1 MLSLEKVTKIY
12 HGEGN
17 EVVAVRD
24 VDLEVQNKDFLLIAG
39 RSGSGK
45 TTLLSLI
52 GALTRPTSGR
62 VVLDGTDVWTL
73 DDGKLSA
80 MRNRR
85 VGFMFQFPSLIPTL
99 NVTNNLRLAASF
111 HDVDYDIDGRVKELI
126 SLVGLQDKAR
136 VYPNQLSGGQQRRV
150 AIARAL
156 MNGPDLILADEPTGD
171 LDEETEKEIM
181 QILKKTNDEGAA
193 VVLISHSPELVK
205 FAKRRFWMS
214 DGALIKRADSTS

>member
-62 VVLDGTDVWTL
+62 VVIDGTDVWTL

-111 HDVDYDIDGRVKELI
+111 HDVDYDIEQRVKELI

-214 DGALIKRADSTS
+214 DGALIKRE

>member
-24 VDLEVQNKDFLLIAG
+24 VDLEVQKKDFLLIAG

-85 VGFMFQFPSLIPTL
+85 VGFMFQFPSLIPTM
-99 NVTNNLRLAASF
+99 NVANNLRLAASF

-126 SLVGLQDKAR
+126 CLVGLQDKAR

-193 VVLISHSPELVK
+193 VVLISHSPEIVK